1 MIPKE
6 GVSVDNISLQ
16 PEPFLGGYA
25 CTFGDTSLTEITDIE
40 LISISMPL
48 NGRDK
53 LQTSVRA
60 LWAVDLP
67 TPGSCVATL
76 DGKTRLLCQ
85 SPDSFLAFLSDPPS
99 HAMERLQG
107 AGYTTDQSDS
117 WVILRLSGPLCLPAL
132 ERICPIDLNTLS
144 ADNFART
151 TMEHLGV
158 IILRQGPDDVML
170 LSASSSAGS
179 FLHAVETSITNVEP

>member
-1 MIPKE
+1 MDDIT
-6 GVSVDNISLQ
+6 LQ

-25 CTFGDTSLTEITDIE
+25 CAFGDTILSEITDMA
-40 LISISMPL
+40 LISVAMPL
-48 NGRDK
+48 NGMDK
-53 LQTSVRA
+53 LQASVQT
-60 LWAVDLP
+60 LWGVVLP
-67 TPGSCVATL
+67 APGTCATTL

-85 SPDSFLAFLSDPPS
+85 SPDSFLALLSDPPGP
-99 HAMERLQG
+99 AMEGLKG
-107 AGYTTDQSDS
+107 AGYTTDQSDN

-144 ADNFART
+144 TDNFTRT

-179 FLHAVETSITNVEP
+179 FLHAVETSITNVKP